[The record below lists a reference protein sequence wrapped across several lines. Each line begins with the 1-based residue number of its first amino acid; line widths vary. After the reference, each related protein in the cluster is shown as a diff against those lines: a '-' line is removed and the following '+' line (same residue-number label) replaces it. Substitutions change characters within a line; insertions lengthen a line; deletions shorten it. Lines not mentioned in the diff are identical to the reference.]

1 VDTLGEPVSTLA
13 PSTTIDAA
21 LRAAAGLT
29 GMEVVFLAGMTPTTF
44 TVLRAHGSGHE
55 AIAEGLS
62 YPRADTFCARMLDG
76 GPNVTTDSAVD
87 PAFADSP
94 FRALTEATSYV
105 GVPVVTADHGVVGTL
120 CGIDSRS
127 VPQTADSVRVLR
139 ALADVIAQESDR
151 TPSVRVRRTQQGWHV
166 EQFDGRLEPVEDL
179 TVGMALADLLTPDM
193 IPPAR
198 PPRPQEQLDEAA
210 KLRMQ
215 VDQLQHA
222 LAARVVVEQA
232 IGVLAER
239 LSVAPREAFERLR
252 KVSRSRGRKVHDLA
266 RLVVESIAAAGADAS
281 APGRVPGPENR
292 ENGLPAELRRSR

>member
-1 VDTLGEPVSTLA
+1 MGAPGSTVSTLA

-29 GMEVVFLAGMTPTTF
+29 GMEVVFLAGITPTTF
-44 TVLRAHGSGHE
+44 TFLRVHGSGHPGV
-55 AIAEGLS
+55 AEGTS
-62 YPRADTFCARMLDG
+62 IPRADTFCSRMLDG
-76 GPNVTTDSAVD
+76 GPNATSDSAAD
-87 PAFADSP
+87 PAFADVP
-94 FRALTEATSYV
+94 FGTSTGATSYV
-105 GVPVVTADHGVVGTL
+105 GVPVVTSGEGIIGTL
-120 CGIDSRS
+120 CAIDSRHM
-127 VPQTADSVRVLR
+127 PQAADAVTVLR
-139 ALADVIAQESDR
+139 ALADLIAQESDR

-166 EQFDGRLEPVEDL
+166 ERFDGRPEPVEDL

-198 PPRPQEQLDEAA
+198 PPREQEQLDETA
-210 KLRMQ
+210 KLRVQ
-215 VDQLQHA
+215 VAQLQHA

-266 RLVVESIAAAGADAS
+266 RLVVESIAPPGAQDGAS
-281 APGRVPGPENR
+281 GQPPADDRGT
-292 ENGLPAELRRSR
+292 GLPAELRRR

>member
-1 VDTLGEPVSTLA
+1 MGTTPGSPVSTLA

-29 GMEVVFLAGMTPTTF
+29 GMEVVFLAGMTSTTF
-44 TVLRAHGSGHE
+44 TFLRVHGAGE
-55 AIAEGLS
+55 DPVTEGRS
-62 YPRADTFCARMLDG
+62 FPREDTFCARMLDG
-76 GPNVTTDSAVD
+76 GPNSTSDSASD
-87 PAFADSP
+87 PAFADAP
-94 FRALTEATSYV
+94 FRSLAAAMSYV
-105 GVPVVTADHGVVGTL
+105 GVPVVTAANGVIGTL
-120 CGIDSRS
+120 CAIDSRHM
-127 VPQTADSVRVLR
+127 PQSEDTVRILR
-139 ALADVIAQESDR
+139 ALADVIAEESDR

-166 EQFDGRLEPVEDL
+166 ERFDGRPEPVEDL

-198 PPRPQEQLDEAA
+198 PPRPQEQLDESAR
-210 KLRMQ
+210 LRMQ

-252 KVSRSRGRKVHDLA
+252 KISRSRGRKVHDLA
-266 RLVVESIAAAGADAS
+266 RLVVDSIASADAES
-281 APGRVPGPENR
+281 TTRPAGQDTPDAV
-292 ENGLPAELRRSR
+292 LPAELRRSR